1 MVLSCSMFCQGFSVI
16 GFSLKQ
22 FYNIFIMFIYQV
34 ICHHF
39 FIVKIA
45 VESVNLIQML
55 K

>member
-1 MVLSCSMFCQGFSVI
+1 MVLSCRMFCQGFSVI

-45 VESVNLIQML
+45 VKV
-55 K
+55 

>member
-22 FYNIFIMFIYQV
+22 FYIFIMFIYQV